1 MASAVYDIK
10 PEDGWVQVTAADV
23 SFIRIRSTANHGF
36 FVESSSTRPLAT
48 TLGYYC
54 NSDGDTDD
62 DFFSTVGVAGS
73 FFWVRTSEGRPG
85 GSKIY
90 VFSLL
95 GNTATPLSTGA
106 ATEATLA
113 AQSAKLPA
121 SLGAKTGA
129 ASLSVV
135 PNTDTAFPAILRN
148 KQGFVPGAPTYV
160 AIGLELTGY
169 ATPTD
174 LFSIVN
180 PVGSGKVL
188 QVRVFTVLMQSTT
201 ATLVKCRWYKRMSLN
216 TGGSPVA
223 ITPAKNDTTDD
234 APVGIVQA
242 YTAAPTI
249 VDSSAPLIAY
259 QQLLTAAVTAAPA
272 TANIGAYAGSPVSMA
287 VDMIEPTT
295 IRPGQEFV
303 FNFNSVGLPALSVLT
318 PIIQWTEQ

>member
-1 MASAVYDIK
+1 MASAVYNIK

-36 FVESSSTRPLAT
+36 FVECSATQPAAT

-62 DFFSTVGVAGS
+62 DFFSTTGVAGS
-73 FFWVRTSEGRPG
+73 FFWVRTSEGRPS

-113 AQSAKLPA
+113 AMSAKLPA
-121 SLGAKTGA
+121 ALGAGGGVKIDG
-129 ASLSVV
+129 SG
-135 PNTDTAFPAILRN
+135 TALPATLKN
-148 KQGFVPGAPTYV
+148 KQTFSPGATSYI
-160 AIGLELTGY
+160 AIGLELSGY

-174 LFSIVN
+174 LFSLVN
-180 PVGSGKVL
+180 PAGSGKVL
-188 QVRVFTVLMQSTT
+188 QARLFIVSFQSTT
-201 ATLVKCRWYKRMSLN
+201 ATLSKLRWFKRASLN
-216 TGGSPVA
+216 TGGSPTL
-223 ITPAKNDTTDD
+223 ITPAKYDSTDP
-234 APVGIVQA
+234 APVGVVQA

-249 VDSSAPLIAY
+249 VDSTAPLLAY
-259 QQLLTAAVTAAPA
+259 QQALSAATTAAPA
-272 TANIGAYAGSPVSMA
+272 NTSLSAVAANATNIGIDMAEPVTLRAG
-287 VDMIEPTT
+287 EELT
-295 IRPGQEFV
+295 
-303 FNFNSVGLPALSVLT
+303 FNFNGVALPLGTVMT